1 MKVVRAFVISLNFS
15 LIMIA
20 MLGVVLGIGTLTAVC
35 IVLVTMFDLFF
46 IPFYFLITHG
56 KED

>member
-15 LIMIA
+15 FIMIA
-20 MLGVVLGIGTLTAVC
+20 MLAAVLGIGTLTAVC
-35 IVLVTMFDLFF
+35 IVLVAMFDLFA
-46 IPFYFLITHG
+46 IPFYLLINHG